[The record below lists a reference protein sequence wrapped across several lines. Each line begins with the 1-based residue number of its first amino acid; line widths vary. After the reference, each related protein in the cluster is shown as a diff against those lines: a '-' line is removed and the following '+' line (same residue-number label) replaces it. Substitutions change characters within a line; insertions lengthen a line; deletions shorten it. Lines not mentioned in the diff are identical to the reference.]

1 MKAAEWTQ
9 CNAQWRLVRAGCI
22 IERRLIIIIIIVV
35 VVVVVVL
42 LLLLILKRSM
52 VNISV
57 RSSCTVSDS
66 AKNRRLYYFKVEA
79 SD

>member
-1 MKAAEWTQ
+1 
-9 CNAQWRLVRAGCI
+9 
-22 IERRLIIIIIIVV
+22 
-35 VVVVVVL
+35 
-42 LLLLILKRSM
+42 M

-79 SD
+79 SDWQVANILKVPDYDDPIELTLRE